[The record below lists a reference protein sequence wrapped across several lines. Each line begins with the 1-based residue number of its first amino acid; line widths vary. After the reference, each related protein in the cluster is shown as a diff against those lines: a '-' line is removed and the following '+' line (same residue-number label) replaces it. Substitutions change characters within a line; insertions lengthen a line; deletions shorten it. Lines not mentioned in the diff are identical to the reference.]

1 MNYSD
6 EKFADIQMLRYH
18 LNGFEQLSLNQKQ
31 YVYCLAKATL
41 CGRDITTDQFGRYNL
56 KIRKL
61 LEALYI
67 IYKEQPETLGLKELS
82 QQEQEP
88 SQEQEHGLSQQ
99 EPSQQEQFEAMT
111 VYLKRVWFSNGIHH
125 HYGCDK
131 FKPQFSE
138 SWFHSIIARS
148 ADKLASKLGVA
159 SGDEVM
165 EWCAPLFPVIFDP
178 EIMPKRVEKACGVDQ
193 VKGSACNYYE
203 GLTQQEVE
211 AYYAAK
217 NDPSN
222 PCPPSYG
229 LNSKLVKTAS
239 GDIEEQVWKQ
249 GGMYGEAI
257 DRIVYWLT
265 KAMQFAENEKQQEV
279 IGLLISYYR
288 TGDLKTFDSYSI
300 EWLKEQAGDIDFI
313 NGFIEVYGDPLG
325 FKASWEGIVTYK
337 DKVANERT
345 HKICSNAQWFEDHS
359 PVDPRFKKK
368 EVRGVTANVVVAAML
383 GGDEYP
389 STAIGINLPNADWIR
404 AQHGSKSITIG
415 NLTEAYSRAAE
426 GNGFLDEF
434 VADKSTLALVRQ
446 FDHLCDD
453 LHTDL
458 HECLGHGSGQ
468 LLPGVSSDALKSYG
482 STIEEARA
490 DLFGLY
496 YMADAKMVELGLL
509 PSADAYKAHYYT
521 YMLNGLMTQLR
532 RITPGADIEE
542 DHMRNR
548 ALIAYWV
555 LDHAQGEVELT
566 ESNGKTCVFIHSYER
581 LRTLFAQL
589 LAEIQRIKSEGDYE
603 AARQLVERYGVKVD
617 RALLEEVHRRYEKLD
632 IAPYKGFINPRLSL
646 VTDAQGNVCDVKADY
661 TESYEHQMLRYSNE
675 FGFLSLKE
683 ENSSSKEEAS
693 STEEVI
699 SSKEETSLSKE
710 EASSLKEESD
720 PSSVDD
726 DVKQIKRSFRLFMNG
741 VASSSMRDK
750 GLEYKINWGIPV
762 TRLRDMAAQYAP
774 SVALAERLWESD
786 VRECKILATML
797 MPAERFS
804 EPMALSW
811 LSACNNQEMVEM
823 LVFNLVQNMPG
834 VETFVVSLLHSD
846 EPNAPL
852 AALHLVSRLVAR
864 QNVAFL
870 TDEVVSSFAQLVIKA
885 LSGTDAVLKHAALNS
900 VTRYVDR
907 ELKGADKVVEL
918 LKKHKIDIF

>member
-6 EKFADIQMLRYH
+6 EKFADIQMLRYR

-61 LEALYI
+61 LEALYL
-67 IYKEQPETLGLKELS
+67 IYKEQPEALGLQELS
-82 QQEQEP
+82 QQEQ
-88 SQEQEHGLSQQ
+88 GLSQHEQ
-99 EPSQQEQFEAMT
+99 GLSQQEQFEAMT

-138 SWFHSIIARS
+138 SWFRSIIARS

-239 GDIEEQVWKQ
+239 GNIEEQVWKQ

-415 NLTEAYSRAAE
+415 NLTEAYSKAAE

-434 VADKSTLALVRQ
+434 VADDATLALVRQ

-509 PSADAYKAHYYT
+509 PSADAYKAQYYT

-683 ENSSSKEEAS
+683 ENSSSKEE
-693 STEEVI
+693 
-699 SSKEETSLSKE
+699 TSLSKE
-710 EASSLKEESD
+710 EVT

-797 MPAERFS
+797 MPAEQFS

-811 LSACNNQEMVEM
+811 LSVCNNQEMVEM

-834 VETFVVSLLHSD
+834 VETFAVSMLHSD
-846 EPNAPL
+846 EPNASL

-870 TDEVVSSFAQLVIKA
+870 TDEVVGSFAQLVVKA

-907 ELKGADKVVEL
+907 ELKRADKVVEL